1 MDMFDFFF
9 PEQSQARHLR
19 RLANAQVSAAR
30 APNRDVGQQEE
41 IAALQADVKFLTMV
55 IAAMLRRMAETQTMT
70 MDDVQDLIDE
80 IDGLDGVPDGGLD
93 PGVLRGLLGV
103 LRAEAEPASELD
115 EFRIDAIPRHRYR

>member
-9 PEQSQARHLR
+9 PEQSQAKNLR

-30 APNRDVGQQEE
+30 RPNRDAGQQSE
-41 IAALQADVKFLTMV
+41 IDTLRGDVNFLTLVVAAL
-55 IAAMLRRMAETQTMT
+55 LRRMAETKTMS

-80 IDGLDGVPDGGLD
+80 IDGLDGVPDGGLN

-103 LRAEAEPASELD
+103 LRQQPPRDHESDELRAISEMHHR
-115 EFRIDAIPRHRYR
+115 FR